1 MVRISR
7 MIIEIEEECEKC
19 SDPTKVAV
27 GFLEGTDGKH
37 VGIYDCRNQEC
48 TWKFV
53 KKLEA
58 IGAERTRAR
67 VQKANGR
74 RGMFAGYIAAKRRDA
89 KVSMYTLAGITG
101 CTPVEYRNY
110 EHEYREFPEKV
121 YRKGMAYLEKRIAER
136 RAESDSSTKK

>member
-1 MVRISR
+1 MVIN
-7 MIIEIEEECEKC
+7 IEEECEKC

-48 TWKFV
+48 TWRLIKE
-53 KKLEA
+53 LEA
-58 IGAERTRAR
+58 IEAERTRAR

-101 CTPVEYRNY
+101 CTPAEYSNY
-110 EHEYREFPEKV
+110 EHERREFPENV

-136 RAESDSSTKK
+136 REGNGSSTKK